1 MALRDITGILMGD
14 PGSSP
19 RRPASE
25 IERRRA
31 LPVDHPAGMGAK
43 TAEWSKQLHETQ
55 VGWTLRGVTAW
66 GVNKAQAWGRANGA
80 EFRSTAIIGTKFYI
94 IERVK

>member
-1 MALRDITGILMGD
+1 MPLKDITGILMGD

-19 RRPASE
+19 RRAASE
-25 IERRRA
+25 CERRRV
-31 LPVDHPAGMGAK
+31 LPHSQPAGLGLK
-43 TAEWSKQLHETQ
+43 TNEWSKCLHETQ
-55 VGWTLRGVTAW
+55 VGWTIRGVTAW

-80 EFRSTAIIGTKFYI
+80 QFRSTAIVGTKFHI